1 MDSPR
6 AMQETINTLLQA
18 TGQDPVLLYL
28 AAGAL
33 AVLIALAVVCR
44 KHIAHWRENRQIKQL
59 VRRLGVRSKNGLQ
72 LPDGTGGEVT
82 LDYLLLT
89 RDCLLVVGIKRF
101 SGLIFGGPKMDQ
113 WTQVINRVSYKFPN
127 PDEYLRR
134 QINAV
139 RALVP
144 GTEIKGVHLFTH
156 SARFARDK
164 PANVLST
171 RDIKLLPKRPQ
182 LKEIPASLRKAWEQ
196 LQGPVS

>member
-1 MDSPR
+1 MP
-6 AMQETINTLLQA
+6 ETINTLLQT
-18 TGQDPVLLYL
+18 TGQDTALLYL
-28 AAGAL
+28 VAGAL
-33 AVLIALAVVCR
+33 IVLLALPVVCR
-44 KHIAHWRENRQIKQL
+44 RHIAHWRENRQIRQL
-59 VRRLGVRSKNGLQ
+59 IRRLGVRSKNGLQ

-127 PDEYLRR
+127 PDEYLGR

-144 GTEIKGVHLFTH
+144 GIEVKGVHLFTH
-156 SARFARDK
+156 SARFTRDK

-171 RDIKLLPKRPQ
+171 RDLKRLPTRPR
-182 LKEIPASLRKAWEQ
+182 LKEIPASLRTAWEQ
-196 LQGPVS
+196 LQVPAC